1 MARRKTKKK
10 TSRKPVVKQ
19 ETAGPLSHQPFEGL
33 KDFQINTVPADVPEK
48 PVKSVEK
55 SAVTTED
62 DSALFLSSMAGVVP
76 MNQKNSRLAQQT
88 SDSLPQGPDPV
99 QLENL
104 EVLAR
109 LEELVDG
116 RAQFDIV
123 DTDEYIEGYIKGI
136 HPIILEKLRQ
146 GFFSVQSYL
155 DLHGLTVRE
164 AEIAVREFID
174 EAIGLNYR
182 CVLLV
187 HGRGMNSKDHIPV
200 LKRRLKA
207 ILLRGPVRKKILA
220 FTSARPH
227 DGGAGASYVLLRV
240 LR

>member
-1 MARRKTKKK
+1 MGNA
-10 TSRKPVVKQ
+10 
-19 ETAGPLSHQPFEGL
+19 
-33 KDFQINTVPADVPEK
+33 
-48 PVKSVEK
+48 
-55 SAVTTED
+55 ED
-62 DSALFLSSMAGVVP
+62 DSALFLTSMAGVTP
-76 MNQKNSRLAQQT
+76 MNQKSSRVARRLPDT
-88 SDSLPQGPDPV
+88 KPQGPDPV

-104 EVLAR
+104 EVLAK
-109 LEELVDG
+109 LEDLVDG

-136 HPIILEKLRQ
+136 HPIILEKLRE

-164 AEIAVREFID
+164 AEVAVREFID

-182 CVLLV
+182 CVLLI
-187 HGRGMNSKDHIPV
+187 HGRGMNSKNQVPV
-200 LKRRLKA
+200 LKRRLKS

>member
-1 MARRKTKKK
+1 MARRKNKKRNSK
-10 TSRKPVVKQ
+10 AVIRNEKP
-19 ETAGPLSHQPFEGL
+19 GPLAHQPFDNL
-33 KDFQINTVPADVPEK
+33 KDLKIISDPVNEPEK
-48 PVKSVEK
+48 PIKAEEK
-55 SAVTTED
+55 PIEKEED
-62 DSALFLSSMAGVVP
+62 ASALFLSSMSGVTP
-76 MNQKNSRLAQQT
+76 LNQKNLRVAKQALET
-88 SDSLPQGPDPV
+88 KVQGPDPV

-104 EVLAR
+104 EVLAK
-109 LEELVDG
+109 LEDLVKG
-116 RAQFDIV
+116 RSQLDIV
-123 DTDEYIEGYIKGI
+123 DTDEYVEGYIKGI

-155 DLHGLTVRE
+155 DLHGFTVSE
-164 AEIAVREFID
+164 AEEAVREFID

-187 HGRGMNSKDHIPV
+187 HGRGMNSKNQVPV
-200 LKRRLKA
+200 LKERLRS

-240 LR
+240 HR